1 MLYTNY
7 KQVARLVLKSEDA
20 VKTSGGL
27 PTIDGNPILIT
38 SLYTFKPNLPF
49 YSFTKNTKLAVE
61 SFTFNGGPVGVQL
74 QYIGDVIIKNLKR
87 PNIYHS
93 RIQQGTCIFSGNMHS
108 AINYYN
114 NDIINKSIDITGS
127 TNFLNG
133 NDLEIFINT
142 RLLNDTSVDVKGCVD
157 SFNWSLTLVVYE
169 EEKEEN
175 PKDYV
180 DDRTNNFS
188 KPSLY

>member
-20 VKTSGGL
+20 IKTSGGIPYIATSAT
-27 PTIDGNPILIT
+27 PTN

-61 SFTFNGGPVGVQL
+61 SFTFSGGPLGSGIK
-74 QYIGDVIIKNLKR
+74 YIGDVIIKNLKR
-87 PNIYHS
+87 TNIYHS
-93 RIQQGTCIFSGNMHS
+93 KNQQGTCIFSGNMHS
-108 AINYYN
+108 TINYYN
-114 NDIINKSIDITGS
+114 NDIINNSIDITGS

-133 NDLEIFINT
+133 NELEIFINT
-142 RLLNDTSVDVKGCVD
+142 RLLDDGNVDIKGCVD
-157 SFNWSLTLVVYE
+157 YFNWSLTLVVYE

-180 DDRTNNFS
+180 DNRTNNYS

>member
-7 KQVARLVLKSEDA
+7 KQVTRLVLKSEDA
-20 VKTSGGL
+20 IKTTRT
-27 PTIDGNPILIT
+27 PTIANASILIT

-61 SFTFNGGPVGVQL
+61 SFTFNGAPLGIGAR
-74 QYIGDVIIKNLKR
+74 YIGDVIIQNLKR

-93 RIQQGTCIFSGNMHS
+93 GIQQGTCIFSGNMHS
-108 AINYYN
+108 VINFYN
-114 NDIINKSIDITGS
+114 NDIINNSIDITGS

-133 NDLEIFINT
+133 NELEIFINS
-142 RLLNDTSVDVKGCVD
+142 RLLDDGNVDIKGCVNN
-157 SFNWSLTLVVYE
+157 FNWSLTLVVYE

-180 DDRTNNFS
+180 DNKLQNYS
-188 KPSLY
+188 KPALY

>member
-20 VKTSGGL
+20 IKTVRT
-27 PTIDGNPILIT
+27 PTIEGNQVPIN

-61 SFTFNGGPVGVQL
+61 SFTFYGSYVGTGARYV
-74 QYIGDVIIKNLKR
+74 GDVIIKNLNR
-87 PNIYHS
+87 SNIYHS
-93 RIQQGTCIFSGNMHS
+93 KNQQGTCIFSGNMYS
-108 AINYYN
+108 TIDYYN
-114 NDIINKSIDITGS
+114 NDIINNSIDITNS

-133 NDLEIFINT
+133 NELEIFINT
-142 RLLNDTSVDVKGCVD
+142 RILDDGNVDIKGCVD
-157 SFNWSLTLVVYE
+157 KFNWSLTLVIYE

-180 DDRTNNFS
+180 DNKLQNYS
-188 KPSLY
+188 KPALY